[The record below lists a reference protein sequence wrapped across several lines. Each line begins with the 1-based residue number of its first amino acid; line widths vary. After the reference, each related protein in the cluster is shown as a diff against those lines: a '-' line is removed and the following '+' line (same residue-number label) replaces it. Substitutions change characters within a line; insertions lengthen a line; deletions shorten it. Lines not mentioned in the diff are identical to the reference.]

1 MIVGAMLVVGEEVKL
16 GPSEGTG
23 ETDGLLEGVKVQVEA
38 QNGPPCSICGVL
50 WYAQPELAKMDIA
63 SA

>member
-1 MIVGAMLVVGEEVKL
+1 MEVKGLGVGLVVIVGAKLFVGECVKL

-23 ETDGLLEGVKVQVEA
+23 ETDGLLEGVKLQVEA

-50 WYAQPELAKMDIA
+50 
-63 SA
+63 